1 MIKAIRVAQRDQN
14 RERTFNNKDN
24 ERGALLINADTEFAL
39 TIQQIQTAGDW
50 HFTRHGQ
57 S

>member
-1 MIKAIRVAQRDQN
+1 MIKTIRVAQRDQN
-14 RERTFNNKDN
+14 RKRTFNNKDN
-24 ERGALLINADTEFAL
+24 ERGALLIKADTEFAL
-39 TIQQIQTAGDW
+39 TIQQSQTAGDW